1 MMAYPDT
8 AVNGDSSHMPQS
20 ANHFP
25 NDLRRLRKQ
34 RGLSQEKLAALVRCS
49 SKHLGRLERGQY
61 IPKADLLHDL
71 AAALGFPVEALF
83 NESWSIERKSRLQS
97 FI

>member
-1 MMAYPDT
+1 MMAFSET
-8 AVNGDSSHMPQS
+8 AVNRCNLN
-20 ANHFP
+20 AVFRFP

-49 SKHLGRLERGQY
+49 SKHLGRVERGEY

-71 AAALGFPVEALF
+71 AAALGFPVGALF
-83 NESWSIERKSRLQS
+83 NESWSIERKSRLQP
-97 FI
+97 FV